1 MGKGG
6 GKQHIPYEEPDN
18 LKSRQILALVDLI
31 SEGPIEGPIDGLQS
45 VFLNDTPIMTLSGE
59 ANFNGID
66 IEWLSGA
73 QIQNYLSG
81 FPAVENEVRVG
92 VEVKSDNPIVRSITS
107 QDIDRLRVTVGVQ
120 ALLMMEDDGDMYGTT
135 VELSV
140 QLQPAGGSWFE
151 AQKVVISGKTRSIYL
166 RSVMLE
172 NLPARPFNMRVVR
185 LTADSTSSK
194 LENRT
199 LWSSYTEII
208 DAKLTYP
215 NTAVVGVRI
224 DPEQFSGGVP
234 RRTYLMRGRLVKVPD
249 NYDPYNRTYTGL
261 WTGNFKVAWT
271 NNPAW
276 VFYDLV
282 TCERAGLGKRLG
294 AFGADKFAL
303 YMIGRYCDEPV
314 DDGYGNK
321 EPRMT
326 CNVYLA
332 EARKAYDVLSDLA
345 SVFRGMP
352 IWDGLSLT
360 CIQDRPA
367 DSVWMYTEANVID
380 GRFTY
385 QSSARKA
392 RHTAVHVQYVS
403 PDNGWQTQLE
413 YVADDEAIAR
423 YGLNVLEV
431 SAFGCTSRGQAH
443 RTGKWIL
450 ETERLER
457 QLVSFSVGRDGLKH
471 LPGDI
476 IQIAD
481 SGYAGIRIGG
491 RIKAVVGQ
499 NVQLDRDVELPGV
512 DGGATAYL
520 TWIGVDAKPIR
531 AQIFSQPAADTV
543 VLGNV
548 PTGMCAG
555 DIWTLSRDDIRPR
568 LFRCIKITEEKT
580 DTATQFK
587 IEAVQHEPNKEAV
600 VDAGAVFDPKPD
612 TIFGGKIPPVEHLE
626 IDAFPYGD
634 SYQIRMRWETPR
646 VIEGIS
652 FEVRL
657 TRADKLH
664 LRDTTTDPEYVCYG
678 LPLGDYTVSIRGKNA
693 GGQLGQET
701 ESTFTIAPPTAPTSL
716 LLRSTNFSV
725 TARPVVQPP
734 TALGTQYEWFKG
746 MSRAE
751 VEAMSEP
758 LGRAMIVNDQ
768 ECVPDTEYWYGC
780 RAVNGVGKSTLVIAN
795 IKTKLQPED
804 ILDLIGPEIPKLDWA
819 KDLSQMVE
827 KNSSNIVLLS
837 DRAALVVNKEGRVSG
852 ITVTAESEA
861 SAVDF
866 LADFVSFT
874 DPDTLQ
880 RNLYWDNS
888 RRTLVVKGE
897 LRLLDGTAISSK
909 NDLGNGAGGIFRLL
923 TESGLFPSDTETANS
938 LFRSAF
944 STEPGIDTVFTV
956 YALDSNGHITRTE
969 SRMYDGR
976 EWLIPKL
983 FVDGDLIALGTIKG
997 DRLVAG
1003 AEIYA
1008 PVIRAAVIES
1018 SIIRSDEYPPT
1029 FELLPDGTLNA
1040 RKVNISGAV
1049 NATSGLFQ
1057 NVVIDETC
1065 EVRRLDAESIVG
1077 DVVKVVAITPE
1088 SDQTITLPEY
1098 RRNRYVVVT
1107 GISLVVN
1114 GGRVSTGGQGGSG
1127 YRDTAGKASC
1137 NIWINGD
1144 LHSGEISASGHDS
1157 RASRAMGHKVVVGA
1171 GEPITVRVQYAL
1183 ETNGGGSYAAVDTI
1197 GAVVM
1202 AFQI

>member
-6 GKQHIPYEEPDN
+6 GSQHTPYEEPDN
-18 LKSRQILALVDLI
+18 LKSRQVLSLIDLI
-31 SEGPIEGPIDGLQS
+31 SEGPIEGPVGGLKG
-45 VFLNDTPIMTLSGE
+45 VFLNDTPVISASGE
-59 ANFNGID
+59 ANFSGVNA
-66 IEWLSGA
+66 EWRSCT
-73 QIQNYLSG
+73 QTQSYLSG
-81 FPAVENEVRVG
+81 FPAVENEIRVD
-92 VEVKSDNPIVRSITS
+92 VEIKVGKPVVRSITDP
-107 QDIDRLRVTVGVQ
+107 DINRVRVTVGVQ
-120 ALLMMEDDGDMYGTT
+120 ALLQMEDDGDMYGTT

-151 AQKVVISGKTRSIYL
+151 AQKVVISGKTRSTYL

-172 NLPARPFNMRVVR
+172 SLPARPFNMRVVR
-185 LTADSTSSK
+185 LTADSSSSK

-215 NTAVVGVRI
+215 NTAVVGMRL

-276 VFYDLV
+276 IFYDLV

-303 YMIGRYCDEPV
+303 YMIGRYCDERV

-332 EARKAYDVLSDLA
+332 DARKAYDVLSDLA

-367 DSVWMYTEANVID
+367 DPVWMYTEANVVD

-403 PDNGWQTQLE
+403 PDNGWQTQIE

-457 QLVSFSVGRDGLKH
+457 QSVSFSVGRDGLKH

-499 NVQLDRDVELPGV
+499 NVQLDREVELPGI
-512 DGGATAYL
+512 DSGATAYL
-520 TWIGVDAKPIR
+520 TWIGADAKPIR

-587 IEAVQHEPNKEAV
+587 IEAVQHEPNKEAE

-612 TIFGGKIPPVEHLE
+612 TIFGGKIPPVEHLK

-634 SYQIRMRWETPR
+634 SYQIKMRWETPR

-657 TRADKLH
+657 SRADKLH

-725 TARPVVQPP
+725 TACPVVQPP

-751 VEAMSEP
+751 VEAMSDP

-780 RAVNGVGKSTLVIAN
+780 RAVNGVGKSTLVIAS

-880 RNLYWDNS
+880 RNLYWDNR

-909 NDLGNGAGGIFRLL
+909 NDLGNGAGGVFRLR
-923 TESGLFPSDTETANS
+923 TETGVFPSDAQTANA
-938 LFRSAF
+938 LFTSAF
-944 STEPGIDTVFTV
+944 NTLPGKDTVFTV
-956 YALDSNGHITRTE
+956 YALDGNGHITRTE

-976 EWLIPKL
+976 EWVVPKL
-983 FVDGDLIALGTIKG
+983 FMDGDLIALGTIKG

-1003 AEIYA
+1003 TEIYS
-1008 PVIRAAVIES
+1008 PVIKSGLVEAAT
-1018 SIIRSDEYPPT
+1018 IRSNAFPPA

-1040 RKVNISGAV
+1040 RKANITGSV

-1057 NVVIDETC
+1057 NVVIDESCT
-1065 EVRRLDAESIVG
+1065 VKRLYADKIVG
-1077 DVVKVVAITPE
+1077 DVTRAYTLGAVGHGAGSTLPAYLSINIPALPRISYISIPAFAVFGMVNYGDTQVVANYGVSI
-1088 SDQTITLPEY
+1088 
-1098 RRNRYVVVT
+1098 
-1107 GISLVVN
+1107 N
-1114 GGRVSTGGQGGSG
+1114 GSNFGATASG
-1127 YRDTAGKASC
+1127 Y
-1137 NIWINGD
+1137 
-1144 LHSGEISASGHDS
+1144 SGCVDMGSATVLISANT
-1157 RASRAMGHKVVVGA
+1157 
-1171 GEPITVRVQYAL
+1171 PITVSISARVANTQNTSCRSMPIVIL
-1183 ETNGGGSYAAVDTI
+1183 QH
-1197 GAVVM
+1197 
-1202 AFQI
+1202 F

>member
-1 MGKGG
+1 M
-6 GKQHIPYEEPDN
+6 
-18 LKSRQILALVDLI
+18 
-31 SEGPIEGPIDGLQS
+31 
-45 VFLNDTPIMTLSGE
+45 
-59 ANFNGID
+59 
-66 IEWLSGA
+66 
-73 QIQNYLSG
+73 
-81 FPAVENEVRVG
+81 
-92 VEVKSDNPIVRSITS
+92 
-107 QDIDRLRVTVGVQ
+107 
-120 ALLMMEDDGDMYGTT
+120 
-135 VELSV
+135 
-140 QLQPAGGSWFE
+140 
-151 AQKVVISGKTRSIYL
+151 
-166 RSVMLE
+166 
-172 NLPARPFNMRVVR
+172 
-185 LTADSTSSK
+185 
-194 LENRT
+194 
-199 LWSSYTEII
+199 
-208 DAKLTYP
+208 
-215 NTAVVGVRI
+215 
-224 DPEQFSGGVP
+224 
-234 RRTYLMRGRLVKVPD
+234 
-249 NYDPYNRTYTGL
+249 
-261 WTGNFKVAWT
+261 
-271 NNPAW
+271 
-276 VFYDLV
+276 
-282 TCERAGLGKRLG
+282 
-294 AFGADKFAL
+294 
-303 YMIGRYCDEPV
+303 
-314 DDGYGNK
+314 
-321 EPRMT
+321 
-326 CNVYLA
+326 
-332 EARKAYDVLSDLA
+332 
-345 SVFRGMP
+345 
-352 IWDGLSLT
+352 
-360 CIQDRPA
+360 
-367 DSVWMYTEANVID
+367 
-380 GRFTY
+380 
-385 QSSARKA
+385 
-392 RHTAVHVQYVS
+392 
-403 PDNGWQTQLE
+403 E

-457 QLVSFSVGRDGLKH
+457 QSVSFSVGRDGLKH

-491 RIKAVVGQ
+491 RIKKVIGQ
-499 NVQLDRDVELPGV
+499 NVQLDRDVELPEI
-512 DGGATAYL
+512 DHGATAYL
-520 TWIGVDAKPIR
+520 TWIGADAKPIR
-531 AQIFSQPAADTV
+531 TQIFSHPSTDTV
-543 VLGNV
+543 VLGEV
-548 PTGMCAG
+548 PNGMCAG

-612 TIFGGKIPPVEHLE
+612 TIFGGKIPPVEHLK

-634 SYQIRMRWETPR
+634 SYQIKMRWDTPR
-646 VIEGIS
+646 VVEGIS

-657 TRADKLH
+657 SRADKLH
-664 LRDTTTDPEYVCYG
+664 LRDTTTDPEYVCYD

-780 RAVNGVGKSTLVIAN
+780 RAVNGVGKSTLVIAS

-804 ILDLIGPEIPKLDWA
+804 ILNLIGPEIPKLDWA

-880 RNLYWDNS
+880 RNLYWDNR

-909 NDLGNGAGGIFRLL
+909 NDLGNGAGGVFRLR
-923 TESGLFPSDTETANS
+923 TETGVFPSDAQTANS
-938 LFRSAF
+938 LFTSAF
-944 STEPGIDTVFTV
+944 NTLPGKDTVFTV
-956 YALDSNGHITRTE
+956 YALDGNGHITRTE

-976 EWLIPKL
+976 EWVVPKL
-983 FVDGDLIALGTIKG
+983 FMDGDLIALGTIKG

-1003 AEIYA
+1003 TEIYS
-1008 PVIRAAVIES
+1008 PVIKSGLVEAAT
-1018 SIIRSDEYPPT
+1018 IRSNAFPPA

-1040 RKVNISGAV
+1040 RKANVSGNIS
-1049 NATSGLFQ
+1049 ATSGRLQ
-1057 NVVIDETC
+1057 NVIIDDTC
-1065 EVRRLDAESIVG
+1065 EVKRIKAQAIEGDIFTRLKRVNNRAIHQLSGWVTLTTFSVPSCGFPRWLDMSTARVSYYTSVHG
-1077 DVVKVVAITPE
+1077 AGVVEVRVLIDGTVVA
-1088 SDQTITLPEY
+1088 SGKNDNGSGGAASGQLSFKDQVIDGGSHIIQIQSICIVAQGRVLKCNYIGNEQLEMYKHQNSTI
-1098 RRNRYVVVT
+1098 
-1107 GISLVVN
+1107 GIS
-1114 GGRVSTGGQGGSG
+1114 
-1127 YRDTAGKASC
+1127 
-1137 NIWINGD
+1137 
-1144 LHSGEISASGHDS
+1144 
-1157 RASRAMGHKVVVGA
+1157 
-1171 GEPITVRVQYAL
+1171 
-1183 ETNGGGSYAAVDTI
+1183 
-1197 GAVVM
+1197 
-1202 AFQI
+1202 